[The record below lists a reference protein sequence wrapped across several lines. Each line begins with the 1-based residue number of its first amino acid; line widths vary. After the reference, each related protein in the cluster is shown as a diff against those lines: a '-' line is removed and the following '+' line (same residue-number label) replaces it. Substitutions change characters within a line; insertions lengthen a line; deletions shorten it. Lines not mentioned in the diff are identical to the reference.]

1 MNRDKACLDPGT
13 WLDVCSHG
21 AHLYTGTVPVVYGHA
36 DANDPGRVGVVDV
49 YLYHETHPECAEW
62 ICLRT
67 GSRKYTRHHMTLDVF
82 WTAADAYPPWHP
94 ARDLLLSQ
102 GFAP

>member
-1 MNRDKACLDPGT
+1 MNRDKACPHPIVWPNVCGHGDGT
-13 WLDVCSHG
+13 YV
-21 AHLYTGTVPVVYGHA
+21 GTVA
-36 DANDPGRVGVVDV
+36 GRGMGNAPLVCDV
-49 YLYHETHPECAEW
+49 YFYTDNCVERV
-62 ICLRT
+62 CLRSGPT
-67 GSRKYTRHHMTLDVF
+67 PDAYHHPTLDLF